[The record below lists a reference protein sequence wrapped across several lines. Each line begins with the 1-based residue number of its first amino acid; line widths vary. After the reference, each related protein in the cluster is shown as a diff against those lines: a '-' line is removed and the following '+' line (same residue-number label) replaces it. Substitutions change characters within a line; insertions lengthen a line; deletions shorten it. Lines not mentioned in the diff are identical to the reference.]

1 MSQPMRN
8 AGALALGA
16 LVVAI
21 AALAIRP
28 GPAAGAPTTDGEPA
42 LHSITVTGTGAVTR
56 VPDVARV
63 SVGVSVTKASVK
75 GARDAAGK
83 SMQAVIAA
91 IKALGIDEKD
101 IKTTSIDLS
110 PQYSNS
116 STPKII
122 GYRMSEQ
129 LQVTVR
135 DLDKAG
141 DVVDTATAKGAT
153 EVNGLWFEVG
163 DPASALDEARAA
175 AIAQARTSAQKMA
188 SAAGV
193 SLGGVVSI
201 SESVGLG
208 ARAVLLRRD
217 GPRCRCAD
225 SGRARHAGRAGDGH
239 GRLRDR
245 LVAVEPV
252 APLIDIGWLAVA
264 TAGRVQPVA
273 STLRRARRRGGVRRH
288 AVGRRALLRR
298 APRAH

>member
-16 LVVAI
+16 LVVAV

-28 GPAAGAPTTDGEPA
+28 GPAAGAPTTDGQPA

-75 GARDAAGK
+75 GARDSAGK
-83 SMQAVIAA
+83 SMRAVIAA

-110 PQYSNS
+110 PQYSN
-116 STPKII
+116 TGTKIT

-141 DVVDTATAKGAT
+141 DVVDTATANGAT

-163 DPASALDEARAA
+163 DPASALDEARAS

-201 SESVGLG
+201 SESMAVSPGPYYYG
-208 ARAVLLRRD
+208 EMARDAAAMTPIERGTQDVQ
-217 GPRCRCAD
+217 AT
-225 SGRARHAGRAGDGH
+225 
-239 GRLRDR
+239 
-245 LVAVEPV
+245 VTVIFE
-252 APLIDIGWLAVA
+252 IG
-264 TAGRVQPVA
+264 
-273 STLRRARRRGGVRRH
+273 S
-288 AVGRRALLRR
+288 
-298 APRAH
+298 

>member
-16 LVVAI
+16 LIVAV
-21 AALAIRP
+21 AALAVRP
-28 GPAAGAPTTDGEPA
+28 GPVAGAPTTDGQPV
-42 LHSITVTGTGAVTR
+42 LHTITVTGSGSVTR

-63 SVGVSVTKASVK
+63 SVGVSVVKASVK

-110 PQYSNS
+110 PQYTS
-116 STPKII
+116 SGTKIT

-163 DPASALDEARAA
+163 DPATSLDEARAA
-175 AIAQARTSAQKMA
+175 AITQARTSAQKMA

-193 SLGGVVSI
+193 SLGAVVSI
-201 SESVGLG
+201 SESVASVPGPYYYG
-208 ARAVLLRRD
+208 EMARDAAALT
-217 GPRCRCAD
+217 P
-225 SGRARHAGRAGDGH
+225 
-239 GRLRDR
+239 
-245 LVAVEPV
+245 
-252 APLIDIGWLAVA
+252 
-264 TAGRVQPVA
+264 VQPGTQDVQA
-273 STLRRARRRGGVRRH
+273 TVTVVFEIGS
-288 AVGRRALLRR
+288 
-298 APRAH
+298 